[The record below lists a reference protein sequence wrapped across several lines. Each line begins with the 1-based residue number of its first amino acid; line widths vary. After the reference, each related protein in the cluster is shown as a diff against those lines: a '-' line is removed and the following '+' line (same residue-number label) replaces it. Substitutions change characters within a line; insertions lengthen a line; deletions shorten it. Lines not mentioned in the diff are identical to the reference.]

1 MMDAIVYCLLIIL
14 TVIKCFDIRLY
25 MGDPITSPTYP
36 KKTYPIIIN
45 LNEPLINEF
54 SKIDLFCAFDL
65 SGSMSI
71 GNRIPNL
78 KNALNLLIDNLD
90 SDDRLSLI
98 PFESNSRT
106 LLDLEKMTSANKE
119 KAHNLVNAIT
129 AYGGTNFG
137 AAITQ
142 IVDGIRK
149 EVANQKKG
157 RVQTVIFLTDGEC
170 NQKPEEIL
178 KTQLQKYGILDT
190 CDITINTFG
199 FSSESYAKAL
209 VTFSDSRD
217 GAYYNIPDLVKTKD
231 YVLNTIGAARSTLYK
246 NVDFEIKS
254 KYEIVHFYGKGHLSN
269 FQISADK
276 KVINNKIYQFITGKD
291 YTYVLLVHIPD
302 SVSIGETILDVDL
315 KFSDFNDNRY
325 NIHNYLRFYEAKG
338 CFNCFREEYCRAEMM
353 EAIEKSI
360 DSSSLIGINDILVS
374 CKDYLNENITKAAE
388 EITNFFSNGTAVAI
402 RNNYMYG
409 VLSEGLLKRNGMN
422 IWYSN
427 EYQYELINSVLYK
440 QDNRFFWERFHF
452 PYWKISTL
460 RLIHRY
466 TGVPLQFIFILLML
480 TLCIPL
486 SFVSTFVF
494 RGKKRLIFN
503 MAVGLAIQIILFD
516 VAFLNVFISCT
527 LVYFSLRLTSIR
539 GGYILFTLF
548 GYLMVVHAFHFY
560 FYNQKLDFGASPF
573 LFMFAIAKI
582 TFFTYAVRERNVSDS
597 KFINQYNRYCKTDK
611 YFPDYLEF
619 LSYIYFFPS
628 AVYGPCFQIKDYL
641 NYVYD
646 RAEYQKMNIK
656 KQIVYGCIRIA
667 IGYSLISLYYFLKY
681 STNLQFSIFKVYEY
695 LASDDVLAM
704 NFILRFLMI
713 YPYVVFIKL
722 FIYGFFQLIY
732 GIFMTTG
739 ISYSEEV
746 VLENFK
752 SSSNDIHM
760 DLSDK
765 KGHCGNILK
774 SDFGYNIGEAINHFN
789 RSIHI
794 YLKYCVYIRIQFLKG
809 SLIKNYFI
817 AAIFVYVFAA
827 LWCGFYFG
835 TYFFFAAACI
845 IYQLHF
851 NLELFG
857 FYDWLDDQN
866 IGMKILFT
874 VITQYLLSMIF
885 AMLFLY
891 KLEMTWCYLRNFYYM
906 PFIIVLILY
915 GISLGLRITGYR
927 KEKVATNKQNRG
939 KKKGSSSIDEKL
951 LAYS

>member
-1 MMDAIVYCLLIIL
+1 
-14 TVIKCFDIRLY
+14 
-25 MGDPITSPTYP
+25 
-36 KKTYPIIIN
+36 
-45 LNEPLINEF
+45 
-54 SKIDLFCAFDL
+54 
-65 SGSMSI
+65 
-71 GNRIPNL
+71 
-78 KNALNLLIDNLD
+78 
-90 SDDRLSLI
+90 
-98 PFESNSRT
+98 
-106 LLDLEKMTSANKE
+106 
-119 KAHNLVNAIT
+119 
-129 AYGGTNFG
+129 
-137 AAITQ
+137 
-142 IVDGIRK
+142 
-149 EVANQKKG
+149 
-157 RVQTVIFLTDGEC
+157 
-170 NQKPEEIL
+170 
-178 KTQLQKYGILDT
+178 
-190 CDITINTFG
+190 
-199 FSSESYAKAL
+199 
-209 VTFSDSRD
+209 
-217 GAYYNIPDLVKTKD
+217 
-231 YVLNTIGAARSTLYK
+231 
-246 NVDFEIKS
+246 
-254 KYEIVHFYGKGHLSN
+254 
-269 FQISADK
+269 
-276 KVINNKIYQFITGKD
+276 
-291 YTYVLLVHIPD
+291 
-302 SVSIGETILDVDL
+302 
-315 KFSDFNDNRY
+315 
-325 NIHNYLRFYEAKG
+325 
-338 CFNCFREEYCRAEMM
+338 
-353 EAIEKSI
+353 
-360 DSSSLIGINDILVS
+360 
-374 CKDYLNENITKAAE
+374 
-388 EITNFFSNGTAVAI
+388 
-402 RNNYMYG
+402 
-409 VLSEGLLKRNGMN
+409 
-422 IWYSN
+422 
-427 EYQYELINSVLYK
+427 
-440 QDNRFFWERFHF
+440 
-452 PYWKISTL
+452 
-460 RLIHRY
+460 
-466 TGVPLQFIFILLML
+466 ML

-765 KGHCGNILK
+765 KGHCGNVLK

>member
-1 MMDAIVYCLLIIL
+1 MMDTIVYCLLIIL

-25 MGDPITSPTYP
+25 MGAPITSSTYP
-36 KKTYPIIIN
+36 QKTYPIIIN

-54 SKIDLFCAFDL
+54 SKIDLFCAFDI
-65 SGSMSI
+65 SGSMSS

-98 PFESNSRT
+98 PFDDTSQT

-119 KAHNLVNAIT
+119 KAHNLVNAIS
-129 AYGGTNFG
+129 ARGGTVFG

-142 IVDGIRK
+142 IVSGIKK
-149 EVANQKKG
+149 ELADKKRG
-157 RVQTVIFLTDGEC
+157 RVQTVIFLTDGATSER
-170 NQKPEEIL
+170 PEEIL
-178 KTQLQKYGILDT
+178 KTQLRNNGILDT

-199 FSSESYAKAL
+199 FSSESYAKTL

-217 GAYYNIPDLVKTKD
+217 GAYYNIPDLDKTKD

-246 NVDFEIKS
+246 NVEFEIKS
-254 KYEIVHFYGKGHLSN
+254 KYEIVHFYGKNHLSN
-269 FQISADK
+269 YNITNNRIIK
-276 KVINNKIYQFITGKD
+276 NKIYQFITGKD

-315 KFSDFNDNRY
+315 KFSDFDDNPY
-325 NIHNYLRFYEAKG
+325 KIHNYLRFYEAKG
-338 CFNCFREEYCRAEMM
+338 CFNCFKEEYCRAEIM
-353 EAIEKSI
+353 EAIEQSI
-360 DSSSLIGINDILVS
+360 SSANASEINNRLTF
-374 CKDYLNENITKAAE
+374 CRDYLNENITKAVE
-388 EITNFFSNGTAVAI
+388 EINNFFTNGTKDAV

-409 VLSEGLLKRNGMN
+409 VLSEGLLKHNGMN

-440 QDNRFFWERFHF
+440 QDKRFFWERFHF
-452 PYWKISTL
+452 PYWKISIL

-466 TGVPLQFIFILLML
+466 TGVPLQFIFILLIITL
-480 TLCIPL
+480 TIPL
-486 SFVSTFVF
+486 SFVSTFAL

-560 FYNQKLDFGASPF
+560 FYNQTLDFGASPF

-611 YFPDYLEF
+611 YFPNYLEF

-628 AVYGPCFQIKDYL
+628 AIYGPCFQIKDYL

-646 RAEYQKMNIK
+646 RAEYQKMNIR
-656 KQIVYGCIRIA
+656 KQIEYGCVRII
-667 IGYSLISLYYFLKY
+667 IGYSLISFYYFLKY

-713 YPYVVFIKL
+713 YPYVIFIKL

-739 ISYSEEV
+739 ISYCEEV

-845 IYQLHF
+845 FYQLHF

-857 FYDWLDDQN
+857 FYDWLDNEN

-874 VITQYLLSMIF
+874 VIVQYLLSMIF

-915 GISLGLRITGYR
+915 GISLYLRITGYR
-927 KEKVATNKQNRG
+927 KEKVTTNKQNRG

-951 LAYS
+951 LNFN